1 MLMDLLKGLLITA
14 LIFVPLEYLLALHP
28 KQKIFRRAWANDLI
42 YQLVNGQIIAFMLG
56 GLVVGIIM
64 VAGWAIPSAV
74 QNAVAAQP
82 YWLQIIEIVLL
93 SDIGFYLAHRAFHEI
108 PILWKFHMVHHSIEE
123 LDWLAAARVHPLDQ
137 IITKG
142 FSLLPV
148 FSLGFS
154 EIAIGI
160 SLMIYGWQSVLIHSN
175 VRIKFG
181 PFRWVF
187 ASPEFHHWHHSND
200 REARDKNFA
209 GQLPFLDLM
218 FGTLHMPRGRMPERY
233 GIDEKLPRTYPG
245 QLAYPFRMLRGE
257 RNIADGPEPGRD
269 PDPMVVSHRASTQV
283 NELRDSPT

>member
-1 MLMDLLKGLLITA
+1 MLIEMFKGLLITA
-14 LIFVPLEYLLALHP
+14 LIFVPLEYVLALNP

-42 YQLVNGQIIAFMLG
+42 YQLVNGQIIAFVLG
-56 GLVVGIIM
+56 GVVVGIIM
-64 VAGWAIPSAV
+64 AAGWAIPRSV
-74 QNAVAAQP
+74 QDAVAAQP
-82 YWLQIIEIVLL
+82 YWLQIVEIVLL

-142 FSLLPV
+142 VSLLPV

-181 PFRWVF
+181 PFRWLL

-200 REARDKNFA
+200 HEARDKNFA
-209 GQLPFLDLM
+209 GQLPLLDLM
-218 FGTLHMPRGRMPERY
+218 FGTFHMPRGRMPQRY
-233 GIDEKLPRTYPG
+233 GIDEQIPRTYVG
-245 QLAYPFRMLRGE
+245 QMAYPFRTLFE
-257 RNIADGPEPGRD
+257 RRNLGNAREGVQGRET
-269 PDPMVVSHRASTQV
+269 VVSQHAATQV